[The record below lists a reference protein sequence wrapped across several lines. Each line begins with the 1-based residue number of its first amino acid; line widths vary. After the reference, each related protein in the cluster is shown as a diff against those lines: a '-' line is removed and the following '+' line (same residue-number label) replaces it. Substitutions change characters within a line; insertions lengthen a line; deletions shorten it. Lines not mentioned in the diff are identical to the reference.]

1 MFDLS
6 FTTINKPMNEH
17 LVYRKTM
24 VLWLT
29 LIWWWNLK
37 LICNSSLGTPMSFWI
52 IYISYVTWKLW
63 PSKIGG
69 SPLECY
75 LTTHLPFLTCA
86 LLAHVS
92 NPQQFVQSSRLGTSQ
107 LTFASILWQWLQ
119 VCWVSKGKGYFV
131 NTCTMYCNISYF
143 MKSLKIHSFPN
154 LELFSS
160 SSLVGSFYNFYIS
173 VIIKNDIKKCTKG
186 VWNYHWKWWF
196 MGLKLKNL
204 IDVTNLTFVEV
215 SCNVRS

>member
-69 SPLECY
+69 SPLECNV
-75 LTTHLPFLTCA
+75 TTQSPFLTCA
-86 LLAHVS
+86 LLANVN
-92 NPQQFVQSSRLGTSQ
+92 NPQWFAQSSILGTSQ
-107 LTFASILWQWLQ
+107 LTFAWSLW
-119 VCWVSKGKGYFV
+119 
-131 NTCTMYCNISYF
+131 
-143 MKSLKIHSFPN
+143 
-154 LELFSS
+154 
-160 SSLVGSFYNFYIS
+160 
-173 VIIKNDIKKCTKG
+173 
-186 VWNYHWKWWF
+186 
-196 MGLKLKNL
+196 
-204 IDVTNLTFVEV
+204 
-215 SCNVRS
+215 